1 MPFKVLTLE
10 FDPVLGGF
18 DQSALESFCANKNIH
33 TVQPQLFQQHGKT
46 YWSVWVEYDSILTP
60 AESRKT
66 TEKLDPL
73 QQQLFEHLRSWRKE
87 TAEDND
93 VPAFVVANDRELIA
107 VVKTLPDSAEALS
120 QLNGFGTKKIKK
132 YGEELLK
139 QIKPYIKAKEENQA
153 NETKEPLPNL

>member
-1 MPFKVLTLE
+1 MPFKVLTLA

-18 DQSALESFCANKNIH
+18 DQTALESFCANKTIH

-46 YWSVWVEYDSILTP
+46 YWSVWVEYDAILPP
-60 AESRKT
+60 AEKRKT
-66 TEKLDPL
+66 NEQLDPL

-87 TAEDND
+87 KAEDTD

-107 VVKTLPDSAEALS
+107 VVKSLPNSTEALS

-139 QIKPYIKAKEENQA
+139 QIKPYIDAKQDSHPDEK
-153 NETKEPLPNL
+153 KEPIPDL